1 MQCLQV
7 QRAVDPSVE
16 MSSSEVS
23 SHFQAV
29 VTATATNRNS
39 MLQDLEAARRTEIDF
54 LNGWVRREGEERGID
69 VARCR
74 ELEETVK
81 RLEAE
86 VVLDR

>member
-1 MQCLQV
+1 M

-16 MSSSEVS
+16 ISFEEAS
-23 SHFQAV
+23 SHFRAV
-29 VTATATNRNS
+29 VAATAGNRNS
-39 MLQDLEAARRTEIDF
+39 MLQDLEAGRRTEIDF

-86 VVLDR
+86 KMCG